1 MPRAKQRA
9 GTGAGAMDGYEQ
21 GRDAGEPPPAPR
33 TGTAEPPRTGTA
45 EPPRTGSA
53 APPPRT
59 GIAALSPP
67 YRIAAALA
75 LAVVALVACVHLAMI
90 FLHVAPANTVSK
102 QHGEAV
108 DDWVYPEFEQ
118 NWKLFAP
125 NPLQQN
131 IAVEA
136 RAQFRTEDGGV
147 RHTEWHSL
155 SAQDGAA
162 IDGNLLPSHTDQNQL
177 RRAWDYYTSTHDTQN
192 RPNGMRG
199 ELSEEYLRR
208 IAVLRIG
215 REEPARAA
223 DGLLRVQVRSVTT
236 NVQPPSWSGEKL
248 DPKPVIRLLPWWNV
262 TSQDME
268 VRDR

>member
-1 MPRAKQRA
+1 
-9 GTGAGAMDGYEQ
+9 MDGYEQ
-21 GRDAGEPPPAPR
+21 GCGAGGQPSER
-33 TGTAEPPRTGTA
+33 
-45 EPPRTGSA
+45 
-53 APPPRT
+53 RT

-67 YRIAAALA
+67 YQVAAALVLA
-75 LAVVALVACVHLAMI
+75 LLAVATCVHLAMV

-102 QHGEAV
+102 RHGAAV
-108 DDWVYPEFEQ
+108 DEWVYPEFEQ

-136 RAQFRTEDGGV
+136 RAKLRTADGKV
-147 RHTEWHSL
+147 RHTGWHGL

-162 IDGNLLPSHTDQNQL
+162 IDGNLLPSHTQQNQL
-177 RRAWDYYTSTHDTQN
+177 RRAWDYYASTHDTRN

-208 IAVLRIG
+208 IVVLRIG
-215 REEPARAA
+215 RDEPAE
-223 DGLLRVQVRSVTT
+223 DMLHVQVRSVTT

-248 DPKPVIRLLPWWNV
+248 DSKPVIRQLPWWTV